1 MKVGSHRSGS
11 NLVRVALNVTSLTLI
26 SHAEYKRSSISSI
39 YSRQQ
44 HSIKFED
51 GGFLNHQ
58 KSHRDGRMGE
68 VQGGGGYT
76 DVTLLA
82 QLWPM

>member
-11 NLVRVALNVTSLTLI
+11 DLVRVALNVTSLTLI
-26 SHAEYKRSSISSI
+26 SHAEYTRSSISSI

-44 HSIKFED
+44 HLIKFED
-51 GGFLNHQ
+51 VGFLNHQ
-58 KSHRDGRMGE
+58 KSHRDGRIGE
-68 VQGGGGYT
+68 VQWGYT